1 MPLPPQWNEENC
13 EKVGGYVEEAE
24 RGADQAHVVVLRKP
38 ADDDGGSVGVESGDD
53 RVHVAMEVGD
63 GDHDAFGEGGA
74 AVVEIDFLHDKPSN
88 KRAVSSQRDTAR
100 PDVPLLY
107 MKGGDKTMFIDKIY
121 KYHLKY

>member
-13 EKVGGYVEEAE
+13 EKVEGYVEEAE

-74 AVVEIDFLHDKPSN
+74 ARRVLEEAERRWGEGKSRLV
-88 KRAVSSQRDTAR
+88 
-100 PDVPLLY
+100 
-107 MKGGDKTMFIDKIY
+107 
-121 KYHLKY
+121 